1 MPNLKNKQIA
11 FKIIESLNKN
21 KNSLSVT
28 LTGSYSDHF
37 NPLKAGDIDIVIIC
51 KQLNKEYFN
60 ECIVKLKRLKK
71 KYFGNKYDLIINST
85 FGPIKFYKKNSIV
98 FHLMIYDLKSHIQHT
113 INSPFTCYDW
123 ERSKIYVGKS
133 LRELCPVYNLQFR
146 DFSEARRSTKEYL
159 KDLTKNRI
167 SYREYNFNNRKVE
180 LVKKYFKIDK
190 LNRRDFIYHIIKFL
204 IINYIKYE
212 NQANTKINQKKI
224 EKKFLEISKN
234 KTDLFKFNKL
244 ILFKIKKE
252 NLSIKEPKNLAIRFI
267 NKFDQYI
274 KIKEKNNKIYFSRH
288 KKTRLKKNIFLG
300 QKLNPNIIDKK
311 NKCEFIKI
319 RFNQC
324 FASPSTRCMET
335 AKIVCKNKKI
345 IKNNNLKEIDYGS
358 AEGLNFKE
366 LNIKYPQINKAW
378 KKGLDPKFPNGE
390 SLSSVSIRLS
400 KFINDQLIS
409 KKNTKNFN
417 NLIFT
422 HNVILRCLIG
432 NIYKIKRKEWFK
444 ININYFDLL
453 EFRLE
458 NCKLVSNIERRKYLA
473 IFKNFYKNYNNV

>member
-11 FKIIESLNKN
+11 FKIIGSLNN
-21 KNSLSVT
+21 DKNSLSVT

-37 NPLKAGDIDIVIIC
+37 NPLKSGDIDIVVIC
-51 KQLNKEYFN
+51 KQLNKKYFN

-252 NLSIKEPKNLAIRFI
+252 NLSIKEPKNLAIKFI

-300 QKLNPNIIDKK
+300 QKFNPNIIEKK
-311 NKCEFIKI
+311 NKSEFIKI

>member
-11 FKIIESLNKN
+11 FKIIESLNN
-21 KNSLSVT
+21 DKNSLSVT

-37 NPLKAGDIDIVIIC
+37 NPLKSGDIDIVVIC
-51 KQLNKEYFN
+51 KQLNKKYFN

-224 EKKFLEISKN
+224 EKKFLKISKN
-234 KTDLFKFNKL
+234 KINLFKFNKL
-244 ILFKIKKE
+244 ILLKIKKE

-288 KKTRLKKNIFLG
+288 KKTRLEKNIFLG
-300 QKLNPNIIDKK
+300 QKFNPNIIEKK
-311 NKCEFIKI
+311 NNSKFIKI

-345 IKNNNLKEIDYGS
+345 VKKNNIKEIDYGS

-417 NLIFT
+417 NLIFK
-422 HNVILRCLIG
+422 HNIILIFLIG

-458 NCKLVSNIERRKYLA
+458 NYKLVSNIERGKYLA